1 MKNIKWENNL
11 TIDDLNEI
19 LDKLNKIFEEKEKFR
34 TYPVVIFGLDDD
46 VVSEVLKRCDE
57 AYEKYGLTLNKVET
71 IEQFDYHLKCSTYH
85 RTPILFAPN
94 TEQFRAMAFNDND
107 LLKNGKIFTAVNST
121 IDNKIKLMREY
132 GY

>member
-1 MKNIKWENNL
+1 MWENKL
-11 TIDDLNEI
+11 TIEDINNVIKEMVE
-19 LDKLNKIFEEKEKFR
+19 KREEFR
-34 TYPVVIFGLDDD
+34 TYPIVIFGLYDDI
-46 VVSEVLKRCDE
+46 VSEVLKRRDE

-85 RTPILFAPN
+85 RIPILFVPN
-94 TEQFRAMAFNDND
+94 TEQFRAMAFADND

>member
-1 MKNIKWENNL
+1 MKNIKLENNL
-11 TIDDLNEI
+11 TIEDINNIIKEMVE
-19 LDKLNKIFEEKEKFR
+19 KREECR

-46 VVSEVLKRCDE
+46 VVSEVLKRRDE

-85 RTPILFAPN
+85 RIPILFVPN
-94 TEQFRAMAFNDND
+94 TEQFRAMAFADND

>member
-1 MKNIKWENNL
+1 MWENKI
-11 TIDDLNEI
+11 TIEDLNEI
-19 LDKLNKIFEEKEKFR
+19 LDKLNKMVEEKEKFR

-46 VVSEVLKRCDE
+46 VVSEVLKRRDE

-85 RTPILFAPN
+85 RTPILFVPN
-94 TEQFRAMAFNDND
+94 TEQFRTMAFNDND

-121 IDNKIKLMREY
+121 MDNKIKLMREY

>member
-1 MKNIKWENNL
+1 MWENKI
-11 TIDDLNEI
+11 TIEDLNEI
-19 LDKLNKIFEEKEKFR
+19 LDKLNKMVEEKEKFR
-34 TYPVVIFGLDDD
+34 TYPVVIFGLYDD
-46 VVSEVLKRCDE
+46 VVSEALKRRDE

-85 RTPILFAPN
+85 RTPILFTPN
-94 TEQFRAMAFNDND
+94 TEQFRAMAFADND
-107 LLKNGKIFTAVNST
+107 LLKNGKIFTAVNSA

>member
-1 MKNIKWENNL
+1 MWENQL
-11 TIDDLNEI
+11 TIEDINNIIKEMVE
-19 LDKLNKIFEEKEKFR
+19 KREECR

-46 VVSEVLKRCDE
+46 VVSEALKRRDE
-57 AYEKYGLTLNKVET
+57 AYFSYGLTLNKVET

-94 TEQFRAMAFNDND
+94 TEQFRAMAFADND

>member
-1 MKNIKWENNL
+1 MWENNL

-19 LDKLNKIFEEKEKFR
+19 FDKLNKMVEKREECR
-34 TYPVVIFGLDDD
+34 TYPVVIFGLDDN
-46 VVSEVLKRCDE
+46 VVSEALKRHDE

-71 IEQFDYHLKCSTYH
+71 IEQFDYHLKCNTYY
-85 RTPILFAPN
+85 RTPILFAPDK
-94 TEQFRAMAFNDND
+94 EEFRAMAFNDND
-107 LLKNGKIFTAVNST
+107 LLKNGKIFTAVYDT

>member
-1 MKNIKWENNL
+1 MWENKL
-11 TIDDLNEI
+11 TIEDINNVIKEMVE
-19 LDKLNKIFEEKEKFR
+19 KREEFR
-34 TYPVVIFGLDDD
+34 TYPVVIFGLYDDI
-46 VVSEVLKRCDE
+46 VSEVLKRRDE

-85 RTPILFAPN
+85 RIPILFVPN
-94 TEQFRAMAFNDND
+94 TEQFRAMAFADND

>member
-1 MKNIKWENNL
+1 MWENNL

-19 LDKLNKIFEEKEKFR
+19 FDKLNKMLEEKEKLK

-94 TEQFRAMAFNDND
+94 TEQFRAMAFADND
-107 LLKNGKIFTAVNST
+107 LLKNGKIFTAVYST

>member
-1 MKNIKWENNL
+1 MLENKL
-11 TIDDLNEI
+11 TVNDLNEI
-19 LDKLNKIFEEKEKFR
+19 FEKLNKMIEEKEKLR

-71 IEQFDYHLKCSTYH
+71 IEQFDYHLKCNTYY
-85 RTPILFAPN
+85 RTSILFTPDK
-94 TEQFRAMAFNDND
+94 EEFRAMAFNDND
-107 LLKNGKIFTAVNST
+107 LLKNGKIFTAVYDT
-121 IDNKIKLMREY
+121 TDYKIKLMREY

>member
-1 MKNIKWENNL
+1 MWENKL
-11 TIDDLNEI
+11 TVDDLNEI
-19 LDKLNKIFEEKEKFR
+19 FDKLNKMLEEKEKLR

-46 VVSEVLKRCDE
+46 VVSEVLKRRDE

-94 TEQFRAMAFNDND
+94 TEQFRAMAFADND

>member
-1 MKNIKWENNL
+1 MWENNL

-19 LDKLNKIFEEKEKFR
+19 FDKLNKMLEEKEKLK

-71 IEQFDYHLKCSTYH
+71 IEQFDYHLKCNTYY
-85 RTPILFAPN
+85 RTSILFTPDK
-94 TEQFRAMAFNDND
+94 EEFRAMAFNDND
-107 LLKNGKIFTAVNST
+107 LLKNGKIFTAVYDT
-121 IDNKIKLMREY
+121 TDYKIKLMREY

>member
-1 MKNIKWENNL
+1 MLENKL
-11 TIDDLNEI
+11 TVNDLNEI
-19 LDKLNKIFEEKEKFR
+19 FDKLNKMLEEKEKLR

-46 VVSEVLKRCDE
+46 VVSEVLKRRDE
-57 AYEKYGLTLNKVET
+57 AYEKYGLTLDKVET

-94 TEQFRAMAFNDND
+94 TEQFRAMAFADND

>member
-1 MKNIKWENNL
+1 MWENKL
-11 TIDDLNEI
+11 TIEDINNIIKEMVE
-19 LDKLNKIFEEKEKFR
+19 KREEYR

-46 VVSEVLKRCDE
+46 VVSEVLKRHDE

-94 TEQFRAMAFNDND
+94 TEQFRVMAFNDND

-121 IDNKIKLMREY
+121 IDNNKIKLMREY

>member
-1 MKNIKWENNL
+1 MLENKL
-11 TIDDLNEI
+11 TVNDLNEI
-19 LDKLNKIFEEKEKFR
+19 FDKLNKMLEEKEKLR

-71 IEQFDYHLKCSTYH
+71 IEQFDYHLKCNTYY
-85 RTPILFAPN
+85 RTSILFTPDK
-94 TEQFRAMAFNDND
+94 EEFRAMAFNDND
-107 LLKNGKIFTAVNST
+107 LLKNGKIFTAVYDAT
-121 IDNKIKLMREY
+121 DYKIKLMREY

>member
-1 MKNIKWENNL
+1 MWEN
-11 TIDDLNEI
+11 
-19 LDKLNKIFEEKEKFR
+19 KLIIEDINSIIKEMVEEKEKFR
-34 TYPVVIFGLDDD
+34 TYPVVIFGLDND
-46 VVSEVLKRCDE
+46 VVSEVLKRRDE

-71 IEQFDYHLKCSTYH
+71 IEQFDYHLKCNTYY
-85 RTPILFAPN
+85 RTPVLFVPN

-107 LLKNGKIFTAVNST
+107 LLKNGKIFTAVYST

>member
-1 MKNIKWENNL
+1 MWENKL
-11 TIDDLNEI
+11 TIEDINNVIKEMVE
-19 LDKLNKIFEEKEKFR
+19 KREEFR
-34 TYPVVIFGLDDD
+34 TYPVVIFGLYDDI
-46 VVSEVLKRCDE
+46 VSEVLKRRDE

-85 RTPILFAPN
+85 RTPILFVPN
-94 TEQFRAMAFNDND
+94 TEQFRAMAFADND

>member
-1 MKNIKWENNL
+1 MWENKL
-11 TIDDLNEI
+11 TIEDINSIMKEMLEG
-19 LDKLNKIFEEKEKFR
+19 KEKLR

-46 VVSEVLKRCDE
+46 VVSEVLKRRDE

-94 TEQFRAMAFNDND
+94 TEQFRAMTFNDNN
-107 LLKNGKIFTAVNST
+107 LLKNGKVFTAVNST
-121 IDNKIKLMREY
+121 IDNKTKLMREY

>member
-1 MKNIKWENNL
+1 MWENKL
-11 TIDDLNEI
+11 TIEDINNIIKEMVE
-19 LDKLNKIFEEKEKFR
+19 KREECRTYR

-71 IEQFDYHLKCSTYH
+71 IEQFDYHLKCNTYY
-85 RTPILFAPN
+85 RTSILFTPDK
-94 TEQFRAMAFNDND
+94 EEFRAMAFNDND
-107 LLKNGKIFTAVNST
+107 LLKNGKIFTAVYDT
-121 IDNKIKLMREY
+121 TDYKIKLMREY

>member
-1 MKNIKWENNL
+1 MWENKL
-11 TIDDLNEI
+11 TIEDINNIIKEMVE
-19 LDKLNKIFEEKEKFR
+19 KREECR
-34 TYPVVIFGLDDD
+34 TQPVVIFGLDDD
-46 VVSEVLKRCDE
+46 VVSEVLKRRDE
-57 AYEKYGLTLNKVET
+57 AYFSYGLTLNKVET

-94 TEQFRAMAFNDND
+94 TEQFRAMAFADND

>member
-1 MKNIKWENNL
+1 MWENQL
-11 TIDDLNEI
+11 TIEDINNIIKEMVE
-19 LDKLNKIFEEKEKFR
+19 KREECR

-46 VVSEVLKRCDE
+46 VVSEVLKRRDE
-57 AYEKYGLTLNKVET
+57 AYFSYGLTLNKVET

-94 TEQFRAMAFNDND
+94 TEQFRAMAFADND

-121 IDNKIKLMREY
+121 IDNNKIKLMREY

>member
-1 MKNIKWENNL
+1 MWENKL
-11 TIDDLNEI
+11 TIEDINNIIKEMVE
-19 LDKLNKIFEEKEKFR
+19 KREEFR

-46 VVSEVLKRCDE
+46 VVSEVLKRRDE

-71 IEQFDYHLKCSTYH
+71 IEQFDFHLQCHTYH
-85 RTPILFAPN
+85 RTPILFVPN